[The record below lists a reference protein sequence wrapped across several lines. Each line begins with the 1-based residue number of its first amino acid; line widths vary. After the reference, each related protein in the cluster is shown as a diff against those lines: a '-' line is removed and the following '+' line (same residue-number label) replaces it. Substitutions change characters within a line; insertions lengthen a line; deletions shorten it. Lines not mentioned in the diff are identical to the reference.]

1 MAKMIELTDSNGSFD
16 VNVDNIAAVLDKSG
30 GGSQVWLRSNLGTA
44 SYKYV
49 TESRA
54 DIRAAVNS

>member
-30 GGSQVWLRSNLGTA
+30 GGSQV
-44 SYKYV
+44 
-49 TESRA
+49 
-54 DIRAAVNS
+54 